1 MQIPEVPAGRANRA
15 VSIVTGAAS
24 GIGRATARLL
34 AERGDRVLAVDRDG
48 DGLDTLAQ
56 DLGEAVAAHVAD
68 LSDPAAVAGIAEA
81 ARSRWGR
88 IDVLALV
95 AGIGQYGPVDAI
107 ELAEWERVI
116 AINLRAPF
124 LLAQAALPDLVA
136 TSGAIVAVTSIAG
149 LQGWPYAAAY
159 AAAKGGLV
167 TLMKTI
173 AIEYGPRGV
182 RVNLVAPG
190 SVDTGMSASMRIPD
204 FPCDESIRKRN
215 LSLDGRRADPA
226 EIAEL
231 IVFLAS
237 AQASF
242 VTGAVLQADGG
253 AFA

>member
-1 MQIPEVPAGRANRA
+1 MTSDMT

-24 GIGRATARLL
+24 GIGRATAALL
-34 AERGDRVLAVDRDG
+34 AERGDQVLAVDRDG
-48 DGLDTLAQ
+48 DRLRALAQ
-56 DLGEAVAAHVAD
+56 ELGEAITVHVAD
-68 LSDPAAVAGIAEA
+68 LSDPAAVVDVAGA

-95 AGIGQYGPVDAI
+95 AGVGQYGPVGMI
-107 ELAEWERVI
+107 GLAEWEHVI
-116 AINLRAPF
+116 AVNLRAPF
-124 LLAQAALPDLVA
+124 LLAQAALPELVD
-136 TSGAIVAVTSIAG
+136 TRGAIVAVTSIAG

-182 RVNLVAPG
+182 RVNLIAPG
-190 SVDTGMSASMRIPD
+190 SVDTGMSASMRVPD
-204 FPCDESIRKRN
+204 FPYDESIRKRN

-231 IVFLAS
+231 IAFLAS
-237 AQASF
+237 DRASF
-242 VTGAVLQADGG
+242 VNGAVLQADGG